1 MSNPCT
7 KEGYKILKNRLRK
20 LISNDRQAIIKDI
33 AQARSHGDLKENA
46 EYHAAKE
53 KQGMIE
59 AQIAQLSST
68 IADAQIIDTT
78 QIKSEK
84 IQFGATVEYE
94 DLATKKIYKW
104 YLVGKDEVDIENQKM
119 SIFSPIAKGLVG
131 KKEGDSVKI
140 KTLKGILNLNILSV
154 EYN

>member
-20 LISNDRQAIIKDI
+20 LISNDRHAIIKDI

-94 DLATKKIYKW
+94 DLTTKKIYKW
-104 YLVGKDEVDIENQKM
+104 YLVGKDEADIENQKM

>member
-20 LISNDRQAIIKDI
+20 LISNDRHAIIKDI

-94 DLATKKIYKW
+94 DLTTKKIYKW